1 MATLPEQNVETAE
14 KTESQKSKKARPS
27 LWIMMKDVFVSLVAL
42 VIVTLIAQDLN
53 PRYGSIFVRPLS
65 GGKEKSPLTPAAAT
79 PSGDGSNTPR
89 YTIVEDKPFFNEENS
104 FVDDY
109 YEGHIYSAF
118 QVTYFSDS
126 ILKRCIA
133 LKEFQKVYHF
143 NIFIIVF

>member
-1 MATLPEQNVETAE
+1 
-14 KTESQKSKKARPS
+14 
-27 LWIMMKDVFVSLVAL
+27 MKDVFVSLVAL

-53 PRYGSIFVRPLS
+53 PRRGSIFVYPLV

-118 QVTYFSDS
+118 QVIYFSDS
-126 ILKRCIA
+126 VLKRCIA
-133 LKEFQKVYHF
+133 FSLPISSSF
-143 NIFIIVF
+143 